1 MITELKQ
8 NSLVKS
14 GERMNK
20 VSLFLDSGAYSAFTK
35 GISIDIQ
42 EYIKFIKENIEYLTI
57 YANLDCIG
65 DAEASL
71 KNQKIMEEAGLHP
84 IPCYHM
90 NEEEKYLRYYLDNY
104 EYIALGG
111 MVGASKKDLGPWLDW
126 CWDKICTAPSY
137 LPTHKVHA
145 FGMTSHDLMVRYPW
159 YSVDSTSWVMT
170 GRFGAVYVPKKKSG
184 RYDYL
189 QNPMKINISNR
200 SPKNEEEGQHYST
213 LSLMEQ
219 KEIFEYF
226 KFKGFDIGESIFHEE
241 NPKTYKLKENERW
254 FGKELADAQRDYVEA
269 GLGYMPISGWTKNG
283 LVEEITIPGLCNDY
297 RQRDELNIIYF
308 LDLEDNMPKWPWPF
322 KIKKAE
328 GFGFR

>member
-1 MITELKQ
+1 
-8 NSLVKS
+8 
-14 GERMNK
+14 
-20 VSLFLDSGAYSAFTK
+20 
-35 GISIDIQ
+35 
-42 EYIKFIKENIEYLTI
+42 
-57 YANLDCIG
+57 
-65 DAEASL
+65 
-71 KNQKIMEEAGLHP
+71 
-84 IPCYHM
+84 
-90 NEEEKYLRYYLDNY
+90 
-104 EYIALGG
+104 
-111 MVGASKKDLGPWLDW
+111 
-126 CWDKICTAPSY
+126 
-137 LPTHKVHA
+137 
-145 FGMTSHDLMVRYPW
+145 
-159 YSVDSTSWVMT
+159 
-170 GRFGAVYVPKKKSG
+170 
-184 RYDYL
+184 
-189 QNPMKINISNR
+189 MKINISNR

>member
-8 NSLVKS
+8 NSLVGS
-14 GERMNK
+14 GGRMNK

-184 RYDYL
+184 RYDYSGSSVWSSKKQSL
-189 QNPMKINISNR
+189 SELEEKMKHAAKAGGTVID
-200 SPKNEEEGQHYST
+200 EST
-213 LSLMEQ
+213 GEVIEPAIYMANKESL
-219 KEIFEYF
+219 
-226 KFKGFDIGESIFHEE
+226 KF
-241 NPKTYKLKENERW
+241 TKLK
-254 FGKELADAQRDYVEA
+254 
-269 GLGYMPISGWTKNG
+269 
-283 LVEEITIPGLCNDY
+283 
-297 RQRDELNIIYF
+297 
-308 LDLEDNMPKWPWPF
+308 
-322 KIKKAE
+322 
-328 GFGFR
+328 